1 MTAVARLA
9 ALVDIMDHETCEV
22 CVTRREVCVTPADAR
37 ELLATIADLCP
48 SHEACSYCGA
58 ALCVRCGIGEPPGT
72 EQLCWHCPACRD
84 RCPECQA
91 DLRDAMEAEQGDADR
106 DEAACP

>member
-9 ALVDIMDHETCEV
+9 AIVDGMDDDQTA
-22 CVTRREVCVTPADAR
+22 EVCVTPADAR

-48 SHEACSYCGA
+48 SHEACTYCGA
-58 ALCVRCGIGEPPGT
+58 ALCLPCAIGEPPGT
-72 EQLCWHCPACRD
+72 EQFCWHCPACRD

-106 DEAACP
+106 DEAVGS

>member
-58 ALCVRCGIGEPPGT
+58 ALCVRCGIGEPPGARHDT
-72 EQLCWHCPACRD
+72 PNRETVRD
-84 RCPECQA
+84 
-91 DLRDAMEAEQGDADR
+91 QGLVHGGHHMR
-106 DEAACP
+106 PTRMH